1 MTAKY
6 AIDRPN
12 LPVLRAAMNEANVRL
27 LVRYCFSV
35 TFVCASLFPQPFFA
49 ADTALPDPAHLSQ
62 SPLTVL
68 MDFES
73 PHSDTSLNA
82 LRYSLNKLLNPGGLS
97 VQVQL
102 KSELPAS
109 PQFGQLV
116 VFKMKGSCS
125 LTPLHSSNPSLD
137 AGPLASAFT
146 SDGQVLHFGEVQ
158 CDRVRHS
165 LQRIPGFAA
174 SLKNQQT
181 YGSALAIV
189 IAHEVYHMLGNAT
202 SHTHEGLTK
211 SSLSASEL
219 FDSRMT
225 LPPSAISILQN
236 ANPVAH

>member
-1 MTAKY
+1 
-6 AIDRPN
+6 
-12 LPVLRAAMNEANVRL
+12 MNEANVRL
-27 LVRYCFSV
+27 LVRSCFTVS
-35 TFVCASLFPQPFFA
+35 FVCASLFPQPSLA
-49 ADTALPDPAHLSQ
+49 ADTASPDPTHFSP

-97 VQVQL
+97 VQVEL
-102 KSELPAS
+102 KSDLPAS

-116 VFKMKGSCS
+116 IFKMKGSCS
-125 LTPLHSSNPSLD
+125 LTPLRSSKTTPD

-158 CDRVRHS
+158 CDRVRRS

-189 IAHEVYHMLGNAT
+189 MAHEVYHMLGNAV
-202 SHTHEGLTK
+202 SHTREGITK
-211 SSLSASEL
+211 SSLSAAEL
-219 FDSRMT
+219 FDPRMT
-225 LPPSAISILQN
+225 MPPSAVSTLQS
-236 ANPVAH
+236 ANSAIH